1 MAVINKNGTFMAL
14 PMAIKR
20 GNPYAIDTTS
30 VWYDRTALEEY
41 AKSGATAYV
50 GQVVTLVD
58 EEQSTAKTYVIANAA
73 GDLQEVGSSAVVD
86 NATVQLSEDGQIA
99 LKNWG
104 VQYYQWISGAGEEEG
119 RYELVQVDGEH
130 PWKAGLTPR
139 SATASEGGQIVLDWY
154 EPSDVTVEDVNTGLA
169 AANSEIAG
177 LKTRMD
183 TAEGTIATHTT
194 QISGKLDLTGGTM
207 TGALT
212 LQDNSEAASKKY
224 VAEQIGSAGLLKR
237 EIVAVLPEVDA
248 ADENTIYMIKD
259 DTATGD
265 DKYKEYMLIDGT
277 ITQIGDTSVDLTGYA
292 TKAEVTSQLGAH
304 TGNTDIHVTAAKK
317 AEWDAKVNA
326 VPGSSLV
333 EDTLITK
340 LRGLQDIKTIGANL
354 TLSPEGEL
362 SASAEPYEL
371 PTASTSTLGG
381 VKIDG
386 VTIKIADGTISVPA
400 ATGDA
405 AGLLS
410 ASDFTKI
417 QNIEAGAQAN
427 KIESIKIGD
436 AALPIQEKAV
446 TIPTAT
452 AEQLGLV
459 KSSADNDA
467 VSIDSEGKMT
477 VNKISAMKLYV
488 AEDDELILDGGKA

>member
-30 VWYDRTALEEY
+30 VWYDRASLEEY

-86 NATVQLSEDGQIA
+86 NETVQLSDDGKIA

-104 VQYYQWISGAGEEEG
+104 VQYYQWISGDGEAEG
-119 RYELVQVDGEH
+119 RYELVQVDGTH

-139 SATASEGGQIVLDWY
+139 SASSTDGHLVLDWY

-169 AANSEIAG
+169 AANTEIAG

-237 EIVAVLPEVDA
+237 EIVAVLPEVGA
-248 ADENTIYMIKD
+248 ADEHTIYMVKD

-265 DKYKEYMLIDGT
+265 DKYKEYMLIDGA
-277 ITQIGDTSVDLTGYA
+277 ITQIGDTSVDLTEYA
-292 TKAEVTSQLGAH
+292 TKTELTTQLGAH
-304 TGNTDIHVTAAKK
+304 TGNADIHVTAAKK

-381 VKIDG
+381 VKVDG
-386 VTIKIADGTISVPA
+386 ATIKIADGTISVPA

-446 TIPTAT
+446 TIPIAT

-467 VSIDSEGKMT
+467 VSIDGEGKMT

>member
-30 VWYDRTALEEY
+30 VWYDRAALEEY
-41 AKSGATAYV
+41 AKTGATAYV

-58 EEQSTAKTYVIANAA
+58 EAQNTAKTYVIANIA

-86 NATVQLSEDGQIA
+86 DATVQLSEDGKIA

-104 VQYYQWISGAGEEEG
+104 VQYYQWISGDGETEG
-119 RYELVQVDGEH
+119 RYELVQVDETH

-139 SATASEGGQIVLDWY
+139 SASSTEGHLVLDWY

-169 AANSEIAG
+169 AANTEIAG

-194 QISGKLDLTGGTM
+194 QISEKLDLTGGTM

-237 EIVAVLPEVDA
+237 EIVVVLPEA
-248 ADENTIYMIKD
+248 ASANENTIYMMKD
-259 DTATGD
+259 ETAIGD
-265 DKYKEYMLIDGT
+265 DKYKEYMLIDGA

-292 TKAEVTSQLGAH
+292 TKEEVTTQISAH
-304 TGNTDIHVTAAKK
+304 ADNSDIHVTSEQKLA
-317 AEWDAKVNA
+317 WDAKVDSI
-326 VPGSSLV
+326 VGSSLV
-333 EDTLITK
+333 EDTLIEK
-340 LRGLQDIKTIGANL
+340 LRGLQDIKSIGANL
-354 TLSPEGEL
+354 ALSPEGEL

-371 PTASTSTLGG
+371 PTASTTTLGG
-381 VKIDG
+381 VKVDD
-386 VTIKIADGTISVPA
+386 VTIKISDGTISVPT
-400 ATGDA
+400 ATGEL

-417 QNIEAGAQAN
+417 QNIEAGAQIN

-436 AALPIQEKAV
+436 TTLPILEKEV
-446 TIPTAT
+446 TIPIAT
-452 AEQLGLV
+452 VEQLGLV
-459 KSSADNDA
+459 KSSTDNDA
-467 VSIDSEGKMT
+467 VSIDGEGKMT

-488 AEDDELILDGGKA
+488 AEEDELILDGGKA

>member
-30 VWYDRTALEEY
+30 VWYDRAALEEY
-41 AKSGATAYV
+41 AQSGATAYV

-73 GDLQEVGSSAVVD
+73 GDLQEVGSSTVVD
-86 NATVQLSEDGQIA
+86 NATVQLSDDGKIA

-104 VQYYQWISGAGEEEG
+104 VQYYQWISGDGEAEG
-119 RYELVQVDGEH
+119 RYELVQVDDTH

-139 SATASEGGQIVLDWY
+139 SASSTEGHLVLDWY

-169 AANSEIAG
+169 AANTEIAG

-194 QISGKLDLTGGTM
+194 QISEKLDLAGGTM

-265 DKYKEYMLIDGT
+265 DKYKEYMLIDGA

-292 TKAEVTSQLGAH
+292 TKTEVTSQLGAH
-304 TGNTDIHVTAAKK
+304 TSNSDIHVTSAKK

-333 EDTLITK
+333 EDTLIEK
-340 LRGLQDIKTIGANL
+340 LSGLQNIKTIGANL

-381 VKIDG
+381 VKVDG

-417 QNIEAGAQAN
+417 QNIEAGAQVN

-467 VSIDSEGKMT
+467 VSIDGEGKMT

-488 AEDDELILDGGKA
+488 AEDDELILDCGKA

>member
-1 MAVINKNGTFMAL
+1 
-14 PMAIKR
+14 
-20 GNPYAIDTTS
+20 
-30 VWYDRTALEEY
+30 
-41 AKSGATAYV
+41 
-50 GQVVTLVD
+50 
-58 EEQSTAKTYVIANAA
+58 
-73 GDLQEVGSSAVVD
+73 
-86 NATVQLSEDGQIA
+86 
-99 LKNWG
+99 
-104 VQYYQWISGAGEEEG
+104 
-119 RYELVQVDGEH
+119 
-130 PWKAGLTPR
+130 
-139 SATASEGGQIVLDWY
+139 
-154 EPSDVTVEDVNTGLA
+154 
-169 AANSEIAG
+169 
-177 LKTRMD
+177 
-183 TAEGTIATHTT
+183 
-194 QISGKLDLTGGTM
+194 M

-237 EIVAVLPEVDA
+237 EIVAVLPEA
-248 ADENTIYMIKD
+248 GSADEHTIYMIKD
-259 DTATGD
+259 NTATGD
-265 DKYKEYMLIDGT
+265 DKYKEYMLIDGA
-277 ITQIGDTSVDLTGYA
+277 IAQIGDTSVDLTGYA
-292 TKAEVTSQLGAH
+292 TKTELTTQLGAH
-304 TGNTDIHVTAAKK
+304 TSNADIHVTAAKK

-381 VKIDG
+381 VKVDG

-400 ATGDA
+400 ATADA

-436 AALPIQEKAV
+436 AALPNQEKAV
-446 TIPTAT
+446 TIPIAT
-452 AEQLGLV
+452 VEQLGLV
-459 KSSADNDA
+459 KSSADNDS
-467 VSIDSEGKMT
+467 VSIDGEGKMT